1 MLCSRSSFAYTM
13 EISNI
18 RILVYSINI
27 EWIKIFEMSL
37 FDNSWYMTGPWI
49 TFQSWL
55 VHCVLNPCPIPLAHS
70 LDLENSDL
78 YHLGPIVWLVRNADT
93 PVMFASFVNLL
104 AAASLHCY
112 PNFAFLVASL
122 ANTSLMDFIFLFPTN
137 SSFEGLDYLFSLNFC
152 FKKV

>member
-1 MLCSRSSFAYTM
+1 MWFWCILLIYKMDQNIWNESSWQFLIHYC
-13 EISNI
+13 
-18 RILVYSINI
+18 RVYSFNLL
-27 EWIKIFEMSL
+27 IFS
-37 FDNSWYMTGPWI
+37 PWI

-55 VHCVLNPCPIPLAHS
+55 VYCLLNSCPIPLAHS

-78 YHLGPIVWLVRNADT
+78 ITSAQSFGWSEMQTL

-112 PNFAFLVASL
+112 LNFASLVAIL